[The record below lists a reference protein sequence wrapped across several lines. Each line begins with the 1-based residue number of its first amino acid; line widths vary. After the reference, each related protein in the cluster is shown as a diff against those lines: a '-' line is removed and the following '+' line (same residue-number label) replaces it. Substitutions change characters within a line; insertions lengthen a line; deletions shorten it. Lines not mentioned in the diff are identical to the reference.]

1 MYVQKKLGRL
11 TKKKKKKKQRKRKR
25 QERFKQY
32 NILTKINNNIM
43 AESLYC
49 SEQPIYRALESTARN
64 SPL

>member
-11 TKKKKKKKQRKRKR
+11 TKKKKQRKRKR

-49 SEQPIYRALESTARN
+49 SEQPIHRALESTARN